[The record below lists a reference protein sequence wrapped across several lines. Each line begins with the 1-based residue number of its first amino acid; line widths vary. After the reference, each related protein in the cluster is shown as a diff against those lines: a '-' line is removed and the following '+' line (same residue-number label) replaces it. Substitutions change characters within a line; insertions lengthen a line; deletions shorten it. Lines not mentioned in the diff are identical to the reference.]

1 MSTDLE
7 AQLVRGLTNAHA
19 MEEQAIRLLDA
30 ATKVAGDQEIAAIY
44 RAHLLQT
51 REHARYVAERLA
63 AHGQQPSRVRD
74 GAMQAAAVG
83 LAVITKAMPD
93 TPVRLAATAFAF
105 ENHEIAT
112 YRLLGGLARRAGDHE
127 TEAVAARILEQ
138 EEAAAELVSGTFERA
153 LEVTLGEPA
162 TSPLPGVT
170 PIGKPSERE
179 PTPGTGHPGPQ
190 QAHETPADEPI
201 HDTTLGRDHVG
212 LPQPP
217 PGEQAA

>member
-1 MSTDLE
+1 
-7 AQLVRGLTNAHA
+7 
-19 MEEQAIRLLDA
+19 
-30 ATKVAGDQEIAAIY
+30 
-44 RAHLLQT
+44 
-51 REHARYVAERLA
+51 
-63 AHGQQPSRVRD
+63 
-74 GAMQAAAVG
+74 MQAAAVG